1 MGSDSMPKN
10 SLASKNLPIAIYNG
24 TVVTTDGLYR
34 ISPLSVNDAKVLA
47 SNHQLISAIGHQA
60 AADLLSELLL
70 TKVSPNRV
78 RFTQQVGQLAIA
90 LKLNQRPP
98 EGAILSKEEMLEI
111 GFTLKL
117 IERIE

>member
-1 MGSDSMPKN
+1 MESY
-10 SLASKNLPIAIYNG
+10 NLPIAIYNG

-34 ISPLSVNDAKVLA
+34 ISPISVDAAKVLA
-47 SNHQLISAIGHQA
+47 DKHALISAVGHQA
-60 AADLLSELLL
+60 AADLLTEILQITIL
-70 TKVSPNRV
+70 PNRI

-98 EGAILSKEEMLEI
+98 EGSVLSKEEMLEI
-111 GFTLKL
+111 GFSLKL